1 MYVRNVGYNRHAN
14 QTKTW
19 AGQRGIHVSLRSKR
33 AAGTMR
39 PEVSPQT
46 EATPARKH
54 VLCFLRNTHTGLHCN
69 SFGFTRI
76 HYINTA
82 LHIHSANMSSH
93 DCETIQQLHFLFAP
107 TTAGFTHTHTQ
118 RQKHRFS
125 SSRLHHRS
133 SLGSTMTT
141 TWSLTA
147 GWSKA

>member
-19 AGQRGIHVSLRSKR
+19 SGQRGIHVSLRSRR

-76 HYINTA
+76 HYSSTA

-107 TTAGFTHTHTQ
+107 TTAGFTHTHTETETPVFQ
-118 RQKHRFS
+118 LKATSQKQS
-125 SSRLHHRS
+125 GQYDDYNMELDCRLE
-133 SLGSTMTT
+133 
-141 TWSLTA
+141 
-147 GWSKA
+147 